1 MLFDIGPGEFLVIA
15 IVGLLIVGPDKL
27 PKMLAEGVKWL
38 RVLRDQAVKA
48 RGEIVAAADIDPSIT
63 EDLRRSVSDIAEL
76 HPKRLMGSVLSDVVD
91 GPTSAAKP
99 ANPQAAT
106 PPPVNS
112 FGASASSTSLGPA
125 PADAPPAVAPAPP
138 AAFDPDAT

>member
-1 MLFDIGPGEFLVIA
+1 VLFDIGPGEFLVIA

-48 RGEIVAAADIDPSIT
+48 RGEIVAAADIDPSVT
-63 EDLRRSVSDIAEL
+63 DELRRSVSEIAEL

-91 GPTSAAKP
+91 GPAA
-99 ANPQAAT
+99 APQPT
-106 PPPVNS
+106 PLPPPVNS
-112 FGASASSTSLGPA
+112 FGASASSTSLGPR
-125 PADAPPAVAPAPP
+125 PADASPAAAPAPP